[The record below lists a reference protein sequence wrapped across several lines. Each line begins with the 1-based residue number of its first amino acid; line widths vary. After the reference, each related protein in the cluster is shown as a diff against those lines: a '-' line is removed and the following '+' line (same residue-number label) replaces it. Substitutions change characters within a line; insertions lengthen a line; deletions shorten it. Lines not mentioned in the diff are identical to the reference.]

1 MAIILFL
8 FKTIYSIWLPT
19 QKDPVAYEPFR
30 TINLTIDDSLGWTP
44 WEQELD
50 STYVNQL
57 GFTIYTYK
65 RWFKKNLKIKSQNL

>member
-8 FKTIYSIWLPT
+8 FNTIYSVWLPK
-19 QKDPVAYEPFR
+19 QEDPVAYEPFR
-30 TINLTIDDSLGWTP
+30 TMNLTTEDSAGWTP

-50 STYVNQL
+50 SSYVNHL

-65 RWFKKNLKIKSQNL
+65 RWFKKNSKIKSQNS